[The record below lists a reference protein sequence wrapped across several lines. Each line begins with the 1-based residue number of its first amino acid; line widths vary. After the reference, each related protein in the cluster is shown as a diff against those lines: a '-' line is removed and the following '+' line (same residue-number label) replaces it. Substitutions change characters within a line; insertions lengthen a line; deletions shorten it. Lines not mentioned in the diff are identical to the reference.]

1 MDAGARAPVS
11 IGAQTPLLPPS
22 HHARQA
28 FHAWPKL
35 KTELGPECSGQR
47 ETGNRLVGYPAKGIV
62 AAKTGIAKV
71 AIEMIA
77 DTASLIRRILRVRF
91 PVQS

>member
-1 MDAGARAPVS
+1 MDAGAPAPVS
-11 IGAQTPLLPPS
+11 VGSQTPLLPPD

-28 FHAWPKL
+28 FDANPIAKPDVRPNLHENGKL
-35 KTELGPECSGQR
+35 AVPCAL
-47 ETGNRLVGYPAKGIV
+47 PAQGIV
-62 AAKTGIAKV
+62 AANTGIARA